1 MQAREMLLDQAIAS
15 LASRADTRNKIHRIC
30 DKKTHLLSSFRRPR
44 LFDEARLGDKLDD
57 KLDDNALEY
66 FDDPFDVSEVALVTS
81 PDDPFDVSEK
91 LAPFII
97 SEQLA

>member
-1 MQAREMLLDQAIAS
+1 M
-15 LASRADTRNKIHRIC
+15 
-30 DKKTHLLSSFRRPR
+30 
-44 LFDEARLGDKLDD
+44 FDEARLGDKLDD